1 MKVPW
6 SFFSKRRGYDLSK
19 MLEGGTFKT
28 YADYAGWCEGK
39 GVDPI
44 GEAEFNRLLPKPSL
58 PKPPVKSK
66 RKPKPP
72 TKPKPTSITP
82 KSVTRKRKS
91 VPKNENPVGTQRGG
105 KSGDGK
111 D

>member
-19 MLEGGTFKT
+19 MLEKGTFKT
-28 YADYAGWCEGK
+28 YADYASWCEGK
-39 GVDPI
+39 GVDPV
-44 GEAEFNRLLPKPSL
+44 GEVEFSRLLSKPKPVAKPKPKPKPSM
-58 PKPPVKSK
+58 KSK
-66 RKPKPP
+66 S
-72 TKPKPTSITP
+72 TSTTP
-82 KSVTRKRKS
+82 KSVARKRKS
-91 VPKNENPVGTQRGG
+91 VPKNENRVGSPRGG